1 MYAIDL
7 MLDWRDDPVNNNS
20 KTIEPMICEINFM
33 PGKMSNF
40 VVEN

>member
-7 MLDWRDDPVNNNS
+7 MLDWHEDSNNNNS

-33 PGKMSNF
+33 PGKQF
-40 VVEN
+40 LRVLI